1 MNDNQKDKKNI
12 ANDKNINNRVNRQI
26 KQIFVLRK
34 NSKNIFNTR

>member
-12 ANDKNINNRVNRQI
+12 VNDKNINNRVNRQI